1 MSAAPDIDMSPNIDP
16 SRAIVHLD
24 GITKRFG
31 AVTAVDN
38 LDMRIGAGEFITFLG
53 PSGCGKSTT
62 LRILG
67 GFETPSEGRVVID
80 GEDVTPLP
88 PNRRDVNMVFQD
100 YALFP
105 HMSVARNIA
114 FGLELKGRTRAEI
127 ARQSDDLM
135 DFLQLSAL
143 RDRMPDQLSGGQRQR
158 VALARAL
165 APDPKLLLLDEPLGA
180 LDAKLRGQVQV
191 ELKQI
196 QKRTGKTFFFVTHD
210 QEEAL
215 TMSDRIVVMN
225 AGRVEQDGTPE
236 DLYFRPRSRFVAEFI
251 GETNLIEGRV
261 KGAENGS
268 VVIDWNGLELKG
280 ATPGA
285 VPAAGSPITASLR
298 LESLACH
305 PAAPADADA
314 LPGRVVSKLFKG
326 SRTTLD
332 IRVGDHEGAVLRA
345 YMDAGA
351 AERIAEDRVWV
362 TWDVSRLAVL
372 QD

>member
-1 MSAAPDIDMSPNIDP
+1 MVQDTQGHRDTV
-16 SRAIVHLD
+16 VHLD
-24 GITKRFG
+24 RITKRFG
-31 AVTAVDN
+31 DVKAIDC
-38 LDMRIGAGEFITFLG
+38 LDMEIMAGEFITFLG

-67 GFETPSEGRVVID
+67 GFEKPDSGRVVVD
-80 GEDVTPLP
+80 GQDVTRLP

-105 HMSVARNIA
+105 HMTVGQNIA

-127 ARQSDDLM
+127 ETRMGELL
-135 DFLQLSAL
+135 DFLHLTEL
-143 RDRMPDQLSGGQRQR
+143 RQRTPDQLSGGQRQR

-191 ELKQI
+191 ELKDI

-261 KGAENGS
+261 EGSDNGAI
-268 VVIDWNGLELKG
+268 VIDWNGLQVRG
-280 ATPGA
+280 AAPSGA
-285 VPAAGSPITASLR
+285 APAAGSSVTAALR
-298 LESLACH
+298 LESVLCH
-305 PAAPADADA
+305 PQKPAGGNAI
-314 LPGRVVSKLFKG
+314 PGRVVQRIFKG
-326 SRTTLD
+326 SRMALD
-332 IRVGDHEGAVLRA
+332 IRVGERQDRVLKA
-345 YMDAGA
+345 YMDATEAG
-351 AERIAEDRVWV
+351 RIAEENLWV
-362 TWDVSRLAVL
+362 SWDASRLSVL
-372 QD
+372 RD